1 MDEEKYLN
9 AENDAF
15 KKFKYICN
23 EIIAKAE
30 LTTLMQL
37 TYVLTKSIKQT
48 GLEINTSTKKNL
60 RRKIEMQFSISLE
73 MFQNDKGKVVVIPKT
88 VFKEKLAIELLKL

>member
-1 MDEEKYLN
+1 
-9 AENDAF
+9 
-15 KKFKYICN
+15 
-23 EIIAKAE
+23 
-30 LTTLMQL
+30 MQL

-73 MFQNDKGKVVVIPKT
+73 MFQNDKGKVVVITKT

>member
-1 MDEEKYLN
+1 
-9 AENDAF
+9 
-15 KKFKYICN
+15 
-23 EIIAKAE
+23 
-30 LTTLMQL
+30 MQL

-48 GLEINTSTKKNL
+48 GLELNTSTKKNL

>member
-1 MDEEKYLN
+1 
-9 AENDAF
+9 
-15 KKFKYICN
+15 
-23 EIIAKAE
+23 
-30 LTTLMQL
+30 MQL

-48 GLEINTSTKKNL
+48 GLEINTATKKNL

>member
-1 MDEEKYLN
+1 
-9 AENDAF
+9 
-15 KKFKYICN
+15 
-23 EIIAKAE
+23 
-30 LTTLMQL
+30 MQL

>member
-1 MDEEKYLN
+1 
-9 AENDAF
+9 
-15 KKFKYICN
+15 
-23 EIIAKAE
+23 
-30 LTTLMQL
+30 MQL

-48 GLEINTSTKKNL
+48 GLEINTSAKKNL

>member
-1 MDEEKYLN
+1 
-9 AENDAF
+9 
-15 KKFKYICN
+15 
-23 EIIAKAE
+23 
-30 LTTLMQL
+30 MQL

-48 GLEINTSTKKNL
+48 GLEINTSAKKNL
-60 RRKIEMQFSISLE
+60 RRKTEMQFSISLE

>member
-1 MDEEKYLN
+1 
-9 AENDAF
+9 
-15 KKFKYICN
+15 
-23 EIIAKAE
+23 
-30 LTTLMQL
+30 MQL

-73 MFQNDKGKVVVIPKT
+73 MFQNSKGKVVVIPKT

>member
-1 MDEEKYLN
+1 
-9 AENDAF
+9 
-15 KKFKYICN
+15 
-23 EIIAKAE
+23 
-30 LTTLMQL
+30 MQL

-60 RRKIEMQFSISLE
+60 RRKIKMQFSISLE